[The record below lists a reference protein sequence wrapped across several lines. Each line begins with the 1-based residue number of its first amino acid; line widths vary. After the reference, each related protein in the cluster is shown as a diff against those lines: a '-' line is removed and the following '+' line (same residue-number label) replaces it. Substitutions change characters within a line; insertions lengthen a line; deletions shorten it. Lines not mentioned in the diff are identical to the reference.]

1 MTLDTAVLDV
11 DRVELLIS
19 VVPDTEESR
28 LLTALRTKIRAQL
41 EAKQKEDARN
51 SWAMSKASA
60 NSSKRPGDA
69 DVDAAALAGDAAEED
84 FSGVR
89 IAERYMLRLLS
100 VPRVQQKLSLF
111 ELHYRGDRTAD
122 DAKAQAVAI
131 TAAARQLVDAKAFHA
146 ILHVVRRLG
155 NYANAGTSRGGAAA
169 FKLSFLS
176 KLSTIKPTSG
186 TPGDS
191 KSFVPRTFLHYVA
204 RVGAARLPAVQGDD
218 GRATGKLRRELAQVM
233 KAASM
238 QPAVLESAEKELREG
253 IRQIDTETAEC
264 AKAITEAMADGSYI
278 GTGSGAGSGAGLFDR
293 IRRAAEIVGTS
304 ELAAQVSATGSD
316 STMFS
321 AAVLRAMPLKTVE
334 GEQLFANAIGTLHNV
349 FVPGSAFCTLL
360 YFADTFFF
368 RRIFATRRSS
378 LAQAT
383 CRSCRS
389 IGPGTKAD
397 GNCYSRHGI
406 SLWRGC
412 CIRKCYI

>member
-1 MTLDTAVLDV
+1 M

-111 ELHYRGDRTAD
+111 ELHYRGDRTAE

-155 NYANAGTSRGGAAA
+155 NYANAGTSRGEAAA

-176 KLSTIKPTSG
+176 KLSTIKPTESG

-191 KSFVPRTFLHYVA
+191 KSLVPRTFLHYVA

-218 GRATGKLRRELAQVM
+218 GRATGKLRRELAQVI
-233 KAASM
+233 KAAHM

-253 IRQIDTETAEC
+253 IRQIETETAKC
-264 AKAITEAMADGSYI
+264 AEAIAEASADGSYT

-293 IRRAAEIVGTS
+293 IRRAAGAVGAS
-304 ELAAQVSATGSD
+304 ELAAQVGATGRD

-349 FVPGSAFCTLL
+349 VVRGLAFCTLVH
-360 YFADTFFF
+360 FADTCFFCH
-368 RRIFATRRSS
+368 IFATRRSS

-383 CRSCRS
+383 RRSRRS
-389 IGPGTKAD
+389 IGLGTKAD
-397 GNCYSRHGI
+397 ANCYS
-406 SLWRGC
+406 
-412 CIRKCYI
+412 